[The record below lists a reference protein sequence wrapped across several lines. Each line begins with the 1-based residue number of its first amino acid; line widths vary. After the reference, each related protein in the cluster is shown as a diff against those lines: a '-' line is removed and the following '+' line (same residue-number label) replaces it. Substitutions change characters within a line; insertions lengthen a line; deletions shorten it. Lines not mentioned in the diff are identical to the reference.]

1 MGAVWC
7 VSEFSV
13 ARCERAREQ
22 NVTPLCIL
30 QYDGSGVKNGEGL
43 LVSPLAASFCSRL
56 DRKSGKNV

>member
-1 MGAVWC
+1 VWC

-43 LVSPLAASFCSRL
+43 LARLLAVVFCSRL